1 MSIPYEQI
9 IIINLEKRADRR
21 TEMRR
26 ELARV
31 GLDGDPRVRFF
42 PAIEASDPGRWK
54 SNGEHGCFMSHYA
67 VVQEAARSGESLLLL
82 EDDCD
87 FTDAARTSDWG
98 KGFDVFYGG
107 YWVPDFSDPQGGIV
121 QGAHCMGFSSRAL
134 PLLAQLFDDV
144 LMAEKSPPPADGIY
158 VDLRRRHENLT
169 TEFALPQIAVQRQ
182 SASDITPGRYD
193 QNRLLAPFLQLARAF
208 NRGRYRRQ
216 KMMEGFKE
224 RSERN

>member
-1 MSIPYEQI
+1 MSIPYQQI
-9 IIINLEKRADRR
+9 VTINLEKRADRR

-31 GLDGDPRVRFF
+31 GLDGDPRVQFF
-42 PAIEASDPGRWK
+42 PAIETFDPGRWK

-67 VVQEAARSGESLLLL
+67 VVQKAARSGKSLLLL

-87 FTDAARTSDWG
+87 FTDAARESDWG
-98 KGFDVFYGG
+98 RGADIFYGG
-107 YWVPDFSDPQGGIV
+107 YWVPNFADPHGGVV

-134 PLLAQLFDDV
+134 PLLAKFFKDL
-144 LMAEKSPPPADGIY
+144 LAGETNPPPADGVY
-158 VDLRRRHENLT
+158 VEFRRKHEDLIT
-169 TEFALPQIAVQRQ
+169 IFARPQIAVQRQ
-182 SASDITPGRYD
+182 SASDISPGRYD

-216 KMMEGFKE
+216 KMMEGFEEQSKGT
-224 RSERN
+224 